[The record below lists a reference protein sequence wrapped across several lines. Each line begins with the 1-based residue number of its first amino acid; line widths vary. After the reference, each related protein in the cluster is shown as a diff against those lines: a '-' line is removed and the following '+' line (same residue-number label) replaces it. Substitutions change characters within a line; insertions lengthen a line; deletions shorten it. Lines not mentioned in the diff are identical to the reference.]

1 MPAINHTHTY
11 VRYTD
16 RFYRCAAPKCTH
28 YIDKNVLV
36 NKMSLCNLCGN
47 EFMLTRNDLRRVKPR
62 CAACSN
68 TKTAKLK
75 KAALTLFDK
84 LGLGVSDES

>member
-1 MPAINHTHTY
+1 
-11 VRYTD
+11 
-16 RFYRCAAPKCTH
+16 
-28 YIDKNVLV
+28 
-36 NKMSLCNLCGN
+36 
-47 EFMLTRNDLRRVKPR
+47 MLTRNDLRRVKPR